1 MQGCGLLQ
9 RVFLVREG
17 QNTAFSKQKFIDGLQ
32 REAARRTTEFDYG
45 PSIALDAIDVNGAP
59 YLVKPFEPGPCLLF
73 GLVLLN
79 SLRVREGE
87 GTYFTGLSLGRLITC
102 HTSRGAIVGFL
113 SPRRTLRKM

>member
-1 MQGCGLLQ
+1 MQGCELLQ

-17 QNTAFSKQKFIDGLQ
+17 PEYRILPKQKFIDGLE
-32 REAARRTTEFDYG
+32 REAARRKAEFDYG

-87 GTYFTGLSLGRLITC
+87 GTYFTGLSLGRLITPREVRL
-102 HTSRGAIVGFL
+102 SDFYLLDGAA
-113 SPRRTLRKM
+113 